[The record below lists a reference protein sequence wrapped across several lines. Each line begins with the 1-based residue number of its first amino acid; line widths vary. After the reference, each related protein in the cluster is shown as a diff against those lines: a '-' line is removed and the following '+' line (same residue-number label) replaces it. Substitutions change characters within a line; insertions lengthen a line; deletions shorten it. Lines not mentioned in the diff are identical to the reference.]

1 MPTRAFH
8 TILAACLVALCLLE
22 PGCGE
27 TTSPQP
33 IAITVQPKAA
43 SLPAGGTLAFSAAVE
58 NDPDDKGV
66 TWTAS
71 GDGCTGPACGT
82 ITPTASASGM
92 AVTYSAPTT
101 VPAPAAVTITAT
113 SATDNSKLD
122 TATVTI
128 DGITVSVAPASAS
141 VGLNQSAV
149 FTATVAQDLTNQGVT
164 WTVTGSGCSDAACG
178 TLATTGSEG
187 GLQVT
192 YTAPSRAPIPA
203 TVTLTAT
210 SVTDDGKIASATIS
224 IVPPPMSV
232 SISPASASVAVNGVQ
247 QFTAAVTN
255 DSAAGGVTWSL
266 TGTGCTGAGCGSI
279 TPASTPS
286 GAAATYKAPAKVPN
300 PADVMVIATSIANH
314 SRSASAVVT
323 LYSAIS
329 VDVSPAL
336 AEVDLNTG
344 RQFTATV
351 SQDGSHSGVTWSITG
366 EGCSGAA
373 CGTVTPVS
381 SASGDAVTYTAPVA
395 APNPAQVAITATAA
409 ADYTK
414 SGSADVVVTT
424 PGVIGVA
431 VLPTRASISTGR
443 TTRTRSFVADVFHDP
458 SHSGVAWS
466 ASRGTV
472 SPIAS
477 DSGVS
482 VTYTAPSHATG
493 SATVK
498 ASSVADP
505 SKYGIALVQLINS
518 CPLVYSWDG
527 TTWRLDSGTFGGAI
541 VRALARTD
549 VDNLD
554 HATPQDGILRLKL
567 ANEWNETEYVDRLA
581 LLAVDHDSASTVAPD
596 GAGRLH
602 SVGPLTLA
610 ARARDFR
617 GEDVLTR
624 ISAADGWNWESSPL
638 GRDTAVAADLTDGI
652 ELAFPKPSGRKA
664 ARLVVD
670 GNNTR
675 WAAQMMYAFVSAH
688 GRATQTWYDS
698 LDAVPARARSMF
710 AALAHDAFLRVSVWE
725 RGHWEQQ
732 GLVTEAP
739 PELVKRQVLALDLR
753 GVAGALVRLRLESVP
768 SFWALDQVAL
778 DFSPERPVTATEL
791 VPTTAIDNQG
801 RDVRGLLVQ
810 ADSGFYVMEQDD
822 FAEAQYQVPEV
833 PRGRA
838 RTYLLRSTGWYRI
851 HTPETAEPDIT
862 LLDRVRREPGAIARI
877 SVARMNE
884 VVQAAR
890 ASAR

>member
-8 TILAACLVALCLLE
+8 TVPAACLVALCLLE

-27 TTSPQP
+27 TTAPQP
-33 IAITVQPKAA
+33 IAITVTPKTA
-43 SLPAGGTLAFSAAVE
+43 SLPAGGTQAFSATVE
-58 NDPDDKGV
+58 NDPADKGV

-71 GDGCTGPACGT
+71 GDGCTGPGCGT
-82 ITPTASASGM
+82 ITPTASASGL
-92 AVTYSAPTT
+92 AVTYTAPAT

-113 SATDNSKLD
+113 SATDNGKLD

-128 DGITVSVAPASAS
+128 EGIAVAVAPASAS
-141 VGLNQSAV
+141 VALSQSAV
-149 FTATVAQDLTNQGVT
+149 FTATVAHDLTNQGVA
-164 WTVTGSGCSDAACG
+164 WTITGSGCSDAACG
-178 TLATTGSEG
+178 TLVPTGSEG
-187 GLQVT
+187 GLQIT
-192 YTAPSRAPIPA
+192 YTAPSLAPIPA
-203 TVTLTAT
+203 IVTLTAT
-210 SVTDDGKIASATIS
+210 SVTDNGKTSSATIS
-224 IVPPPMSV
+224 IVSASMPV
-232 SISPASASVAVNGVQ
+232 SISPASASVAVNSVQ
-247 QFTAAVTN
+247 QFTAAVTG
-255 DSAAGGVTWSL
+255 DAVGGGVTWSL
-266 TGTGCTGAGCGSI
+266 TGTGCTGAGCGTI
-279 TPASTPS
+279 TPATTAS
-286 GAAATYKAPAKVPN
+286 GATSTYKAPATVPK
-300 PADVMVIATSIANH
+300 PADVTVIATSIANNT
-314 SRSASAVVT
+314 RSASAIVT
-323 LYSAIS
+323 IYSGIS
-329 VDVSPAL
+329 VEVSPAL
-336 AEVDLNTG
+336 AGVDVNTA

-366 EGCSGAA
+366 TGCSGAG
-373 CGTVTPVS
+373 CGTVAPAS

-395 APNPAQVAITATAA
+395 VPNPAQVTITATAV
-409 ADYTK
+409 ADYTQ
-414 SGSADVVVTT
+414 SGSADVVITS
-424 PGVIGVA
+424 PGVIAVA
-431 VLPTRASISTGR
+431 VLPTRASILTGR

-466 ASRGTV
+466 ANTGTV
-472 SPIAS
+472 SPTTS
-477 DSGVS
+477 DSGAS
-482 VTYTAPSHATG
+482 VLYTAPSHASG

-498 ASSVADP
+498 ATAVADP
-505 SKYGIALVQLINS
+505 SKFATAVVQLINS

-554 HATPQDGILRLKL
+554 YATPQDGLLRLKL
-567 ANEWNETEYVDRLA
+567 ANEWNETEYVDRLVV
-581 LLAVDHDSASTVAPD
+581 LAVDHDSALTVAPD
-596 GAGRLH
+596 GAGRLQG
-602 SVGPLTLA
+602 VGPLTLA

-652 ELAFPKPSGRKA
+652 ELAFPKPSGRNA
-664 ARLVVD
+664 ARLVLD

-688 GRATQTWYDS
+688 GRTTQAWYDS

-710 AALAHDAFLRVSVWE
+710 AALARDAFLRVSVWK

-732 GLVTEAP
+732 GLVAEAP

-753 GVAGALVRLRLESVP
+753 GVSGEVVRVRLESVP

-778 DFSPERPVTATEL
+778 DFSPERPVTSTEL
-791 VPTTAIDNQG
+791 VPTTAIDNHG
-801 RDVRGLLVQ
+801 RDVRGQLAE
-810 ADSGFYVMEQDD
+810 ADSGYFIMEQDD

-838 RTYLLRSTGWYRI
+838 RTYLLGSTGWYRI